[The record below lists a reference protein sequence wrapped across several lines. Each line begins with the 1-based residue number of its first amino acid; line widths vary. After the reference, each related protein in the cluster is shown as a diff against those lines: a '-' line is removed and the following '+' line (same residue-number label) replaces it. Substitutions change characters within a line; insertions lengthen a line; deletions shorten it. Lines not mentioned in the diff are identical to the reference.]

1 MVVMSF
7 FVIHERCYWN
17 IPPIKRPMGAIQS
30 HLFRGWI
37 FTNFAEHI
45 ENLEKIPQ

>member
-1 MVVMSF
+1 MYF
-7 FVIHERCYWN
+7 FPFFHHSN
-17 IPPIKRPMGAIQS
+17 LSPIKRPMGAIKS

-45 ENLEKIPQ
+45 ENSEKIPQ